1 MTTPGVD
8 FFRIDRSGPTRRL
21 LVVAVLMVTSG
32 ATAVG
37 AHLVHRL
44 PVDSSHVISL
54 VGGVSM
60 IAGLVL
66 AFGALAM
73 MLFENVYLSI
83 RDDGLLVHENGRDTV
98 IVWEELTRVVLD
110 PKGFVELCRDGH
122 EPVRWFAG
130 SAARDV
136 ATRVEEAKRKA
147 AHGLLRTGSSAPPP
161 PAPTTTS

>member
-1 MTTPGVD
+1 
-8 FFRIDRSGPTRRL
+8 
-21 LVVAVLMVTSG
+21 MVTSG

-44 PVDSSHVISL
+44 PVDISHVVSL
-54 VGGVSM
+54 AGGVTM

-83 RDDGLLVHENGRDTV
+83 RDDGLLVHENGRDTN
-98 IVWEELTRVVLD
+98 IPWGELTRVVLD
-110 PKGFVELCRDGH
+110 TKGFVDLCRDGH

-130 SAARDV
+130 SAAKNV

-147 AHGLLRTGSSAPPP
+147 AHGLLRTGSCAPPP
-161 PAPTTTS
+161 ASPSPAS